1 MTAKSPT
8 SETGAAYS
16 IPFVRFLKFPVT
28 VTVKIISLQKAVF
41 PYRIPIPICRTNAKA
56 CSAESVAPFSSESSF
71 DNVMP
76 SISEVERSIPISG
89 VLKKLLAE
97 KSARSKTAFL
107 KRHSLKSQEGKRER
121 SAFIPLKTARLKP
134 VYLKTLSETRAPLN
148 KVSANAHPENLQ
160 FSTRISLKYA
170 RSKTHSEKEELL
182 NEKTSK
188 DAFVKSQP

>member
-1 MTAKSPT
+1 MISQAFVTFRETVSVTAKSPT
-8 SETGAAYS
+8 SETGVAYS

-28 VTVKIISLQKAVF
+28 VTVKITSLQKAVF

-76 SISEVERSIPISG
+76 SISEFERSIPISG

-97 KSARSKTAFL
+97 KSAR
-107 KRHSLKSQEGKRER
+107 
-121 SAFIPLKTARLKP
+121 P
-134 VYLKTLSETRAPLN
+134 
-148 KVSANAHPENLQ
+148 
-160 FSTRISLKYA
+160 
-170 RSKTHSEKEELL
+170 KTHSGTEELG
-182 NEKTSK
+182 NEKPSK